1 MDRVALELKQ
11 LGPGATFGSGHDQVP
26 FRSWA
31 LPTNGHLAIWRDTLM
46 IPTYF
51 MGLSVLVL
59 LANVIASSRP
69 YRSLHARIF
78 GVEELDDE
86 DSTEDATSTTTTSIS
101 SEIRLHVAHQG
112 GIVIFAYKILKL
124 LGCLALLGLSI
135 FTAIEDELYPSNGL
149 GQFLKG
155 RKKNGSEPVLTTDEA
170 LALAM
175 CMFYFYA
182 SLLGVVSV
190 SAKSKWGRRSRTHQ
204 AFLLLVV
211 FAVYFYRDI
220 FPLATYTMVPLDLH
234 EGWVLWS
241 KITIL
246 TLVSIVIPLIIPQQY
261 IPVDPKDPSEAPH
274 PEQTA
279 SLLSQIT
286 YSYLTNFIW
295 SSQKRA
301 KTTQDDLPPQCDY
314 DRASYL
320 KARSFPFMDGFS
332 GAKKRHLFFGL
343 MQAFAWD
350 YAMLGLA
357 ILAQV
362 LVAFGAPVGINQI
375 LQYVETGGEDAFIRP
390 WFWILVLL
398 LGPIAYTCAF
408 QWYYYIAT
416 RLLTRAEGI
425 ITQLVFEHAL
435 RTRVKAEGT
444 TSAKSE
450 PVAAPTVP
458 VVRAASESVT
468 VTEHGADQETLI
480 EDSVH
485 SREETLHG
493 GASASQGEASS
504 SQSTKG
510 QTTPKQAQKAA
521 EEPAAASGGPGD
533 KAENFIGKLNNLV
546 TTDMGNITDGRD
558 FLILVLQVPVQVS
571 LCILFLYTILGW
583 SAFVGLAVT
592 IALFPLPG
600 YLANKIQAIQAAKL
614 KKTDARIQTVT
625 ETMNIIR
632 MVKLFGWERK
642 MSEKLAEK
650 REEELLWVHK
660 RNLLEVLSSSV
671 NCHNG
676 RNVRNLSHVGPIS
689 STVIMK
695 GALSPSKVFSSM
707 AVFDMLRNLLW
718 RVFYIIMDL
727 VSARVSLD
735 RMTDFLQNTELL
747 DTYAE
752 KSSALS
758 IINDVPVH
766 GDQIGFK
773 AASFAWTRDSTD
785 GALTPSK
792 RDFRLR
798 VEDELIFKQ
807 GCINLILGPTGS
819 GKTSL
824 LMALLGEMHFI
835 PTGPESWFHLPR
847 EGGVAYAA
855 QESWVQNETIR
866 DNIVFG
872 SSFEETRYQKVIHQ
886 CALER
891 DLELFHAGDQT
902 EVGEK
907 GLTLSGGQKARVTLA
922 RAIYSKAKIILLDDV
937 LAALDVHTA
946 KWIIDKC
953 FSGDLVEGRTII
965 LVTHNIAM
973 TRKIA
978 EFAVTLDINGRI
990 INAGP
995 VSDALANVPS
1005 LKIELE
1011 EELTQLE
1018 KLDVRDPTSS
1028 IVEEPAAAAAGKL
1041 IMAEEVEVGHVGW
1054 KVYGLLL
1061 KALGGS
1067 FPVLYFASFIG
1078 ADFGIEMTLALQ
1090 TWYLGFWAS
1099 QYQDHESVD
1108 TFYYLSRYG
1117 LISSLALSYQPNQ
1130 ALGGI
1135 LSICMGLNT
1144 IGYLIFVYGQVRAS
1158 RTIHRLLIDAI
1169 LGTTLRW
1176 LDTTPISRV
1185 IARCTQDIRSLD
1197 GPLVHQFHAVAE
1209 ITVSMMVKLG
1219 AVLLFTPIFIIP
1231 ASVIGVLG
1239 GWVGQI
1245 YIAAQLPVK
1254 RELSNAKAPVLAHV
1268 GAAIAGIVSIR
1279 AYGAEERF
1287 LKESLTRI
1295 DRYIRAQRSF
1305 YDLNRWIT
1313 IRVDGLGAAFSA
1325 GLAAW
1330 LVYGRSTTASN
1341 TGFSINMAIGF
1352 STMILWW
1359 IRMVNGAEVEANSLE
1374 RISRYLEV
1382 DQEPKP
1388 TPQGV
1393 PPAYWPA
1400 SGELR
1405 VERLSARYS
1414 PDGPKVL
1421 HDISFSVE
1429 SGQHIGVVGR
1439 TGSGKSTLTLSLLRT
1454 IYTEGDVYYDGI
1466 KTGTLNLDALRSKV
1480 TIIPQMPELMSG
1492 TLRHNLDPF
1501 EQFDDAT
1508 LNDALRAAG
1517 LFNLQ
1522 TDLDENRLTLDSAIA
1537 SAGGNLS
1544 VGQRQVLALARAIVR
1559 GSKLLILDEATSAID
1574 YKTDAVIQSTLR
1586 TELKDVTLITIAH
1599 RLQTVM
1605 DADKILVLD
1614 AGRIVEFDTPKN
1626 LLAKENGTLRVLV
1639 DESSD
1644 KETLYAMA
1652 QGTN

>member
-1 MDRVALELKQ
+1 MDPGALELRQ
-11 LGPGATFGSGHDQVP
+11 GLGARFDSGRVP

-31 LPTNGHLAIWRDTLM
+31 LSTDGHLMIWSDTLM
-46 IPTYF
+46 VPTYAV
-51 MGLSVLVL
+51 GLSALVL
-59 LANVIASSRP
+59 LTSAIASSRP
-69 YRSLHARIF
+69 YRSLRTRIF
-78 GVEELDDE
+78 SAEESDE
-86 DSTEDATSTTTTSIS
+86 EDFAEDATSTTTTSIS
-101 SEIRLHVAHQG
+101 SEIRLHVAHHG
-112 GIVIFAYKILKL
+112 GIAIFTYRVLQL
-124 LGCLALLGLSI
+124 LGCLALLGFSI
-135 FTAIEDELYPSNGL
+135 FTAVENESYPLDGFTNL
-149 GQFLKG
+149 LKG
-155 RKKNGSEPVLTTDEA
+155 RKENEFEPISTPDEA

-175 CMFYFYA
+175 CMFYSYA
-182 SLLGVVSV
+182 SLLAIVSV
-190 SAKSKWGRRSRTHQ
+190 SAKSKWDYRSRNHLS
-204 AFLLLVV
+204 FLLLVT
-211 FAVYFYRDI
+211 FAVYFYRDV
-220 FPLATYTMVPLDLH
+220 FPLATYTLIPLDSH
-234 EGWVLWS
+234 EGWILWS
-241 KITIL
+241 KVTIL
-246 TLVSIVIPLIIPQQY
+246 TIISVIVPSIIPQKY
-261 IPVDPKDPSEAPH
+261 IPVDPKDPMEVPN

-279 SLLSQIT
+279 SLLSRIT

-295 SSQKRA
+295 SSRKRT
-301 KTTQDDLPPQCDY
+301 KTTQDDLPLQCDY

-320 KARSFPFMDGFS
+320 KAKSFPFLDSFS
-332 GAKKRHLFFGL
+332 GAKKRHLFFGF
-343 MQAFAWD
+343 MKVFAWD
-350 YAMLGLA
+350 CVVLSVA

-362 LVAFGAPVGINQI
+362 FVEFGSPLGINQI
-375 LQYVETGGEDAFIRP
+375 LKYIETGGEDAFIRP
-390 WFWILVLL
+390 WFWVLVLL
-398 LGPIAYTCAF
+398 LGPISHSCAY
-408 QWYYYIAT
+408 QWYNYIVVSNVLASGNGYPNDLSQS
-416 RLLTRAEGI
+416 RVLVQAEGI

-435 RTRVKAEGT
+435 RIRVKAEGT
-444 TSAKSE
+444 TSAQAE
-450 PVAAPTVP
+450 PVAAPIVP
-458 VVRAASESVT
+458 VVQAASESIT
-468 VTEHGADQETLI
+468 VTEHGANQETLI
-480 EDSVH
+480 EGSLH
-485 SREETLHG
+485 SRDETLHA
-493 GASASQGEASS
+493 GASDTQRAASS
-504 SQSTKG
+504 SQSTTG
-510 QTTPKQAQKAA
+510 ETTPKQAQKAG
-521 EEPAAASGGPGD
+521 EDRRKQPAAASGQPED
-533 KAENFIGKLNNLV
+533 KSENFVGRLNNLV
-546 TTDMGNITDGRD
+546 TTDMGNITDAQD
-558 FLILVLQVPVQVS
+558 FLIVVLQVPVQLT
-571 LCILFLYTILGW
+571 LCILFLYMILGW

-592 IALFPLPG
+592 LALFPLPG
-600 YLANKIQAIQAAKL
+600 YLANRMQTIQVARL
-614 KKTDARIQTVT
+614 KKTDARVQTVT

-642 MSEKLAEK
+642 MSERLAEK
-650 REEELLWVHK
+650 RDEELYWVQK
-660 RNLLEVLSSSV
+660 RNVLE
-671 NCHNG
+671 
-676 RNVRNLSHVGPIS
+676 
-689 STVIMK
+689 
-695 GALSPSKVFSSM
+695 VFSS
-707 AVFDMLRNLLW
+707 AVNFLIPTATMVVTYATYVL
-718 RVFYIIMDL
+718 
-727 VSARVSLD
+727 SGKVSLD

-747 DTYAE
+747 DAYAE
-752 KSSALS
+752 KPSIPSILS
-758 IINDVPVH
+758 DVSVH
-766 GDQIGFK
+766 GNQIGFK
-773 AASFAWTRDSTD
+773 DASFAWTSESTD

-866 DNIVFG
+866 DNIVFD
-872 SSFEETRYQKVIHQ
+872 SPFDETRYQKVVYQ

-922 RAIYSKAKIILLDDV
+922 RAIYSQAKIILLDDV

-953 FSGDLVEGRTII
+953 FAGDLMEGRTVI

-973 TRKIA
+973 TRQIA
-978 EFAVTLDINGRI
+978 EFVVTLDVNGRV

-995 VSDALANVPS
+995 VSDALVKVPL
-1005 LKIELE
+1005 LKGELE
-1011 EELTQLE
+1011 AELTELE
-1018 KLDVRDPTSS
+1018 KLEAEPASTVERPTSTG
-1028 IVEEPAAAAAGKL
+1028 GKL
-1041 IMAEEVEVGHVGW
+1041 IMEEEEEEGHVSW
-1054 KVYGLLL
+1054 KVFGLLF

-1067 FPVLYFASFIG
+1067 FPVLYFVFFIG
-1078 ADFGIEMTLALQ
+1078 ISFGTEMALVFQ

-1099 QYQDHESVD
+1099 QYQDHNYVD

-1117 LISSLALSYQPNQ
+1117 VI
-1130 ALGGI
+1130 I
-1135 LSICMGLNT
+1135 SICFGLHT
-1144 IGYLIFVYGQVRAS
+1144 TGYLTFVYGRIRAS
-1158 RTIHRLLIDAI
+1158 RIIHRLLVDAV

-1176 LDTTPISRV
+1176 LDTTPISRIV
-1185 IARCTQDIRSLD
+1185 ARCTQDIRSLD
-1197 GPLVHQFHAVAE
+1197 GPLTQFIHALVDVTVAM
-1209 ITVSMMVKLG
+1209 TVELG

-1231 ASVIGVLG
+1231 ASVLGTLG
-1239 GWVGQI
+1239 GWLGQT
-1245 YIAAQLPVK
+1245 YITAQLPVK

-1268 GAAIAGIVSIR
+1268 GAAIAGLVSIR
-1279 AYGAEERF
+1279 AYGAEEWF

-1295 DRYIRAQRSF
+1295 DKYTRARRSF

-1313 IRVDGLGAAFSA
+1313 VRIDGMAAAFSA

-1330 LVYGRSTTASN
+1330 LVYGPGNTATN
-1341 TGFSINMAIGF
+1341 TGFSLNMAIGF
-1352 STMILWW
+1352 SGLILWW
-1359 IRMVNGAEVEANSLE
+1359 IRLLNLLEVEANSLE

-1388 TPQGV
+1388 TSQGV

-1405 VERLSARYS
+1405 VENLSARYS

-1421 HDISFSVE
+1421 HDISFTVE

-1492 TLRHNLDPF
+1492 TLRLNLDPF

-1517 LFNLQ
+1517 LFSLQ
-1522 TDLDENRLTLDSAIA
+1522 NDLDENRLTLDSAIA

-1574 YKTDAVIQSTLR
+1574 YKTDAIIQSTLR
-1586 TELKDVTLITIAH
+1586 NELKGVTLITIAH

-1626 LLAKENGTLRVLV
+1626 LLAKENGTLRALV

-1644 KETLYAMA
+1644 KETLYVMA
-1652 QGTN
+1652 GIN